1 MNSTWG
7 KSQGLPGSMLSSGI
21 TVSPPW
27 PMPHSLS
34 KSKDLNMEHRHAVIM
49 HGISNVFLYQR
60 SPPRRDR
67 HLNCDA
73 VQSTAFLWSRL
84 GLTYLQKRSVMHRV
98 REIEPL
104 QPRFFNTPLS
114 SFISSCYYLVTNNL
128 LLFSNML
135 LTIAEK
141 EGLYPQKIVNNPIT
155 RDHAS

>member
-1 MNSTWG
+1 MNSTC
-7 KSQGLPGSMLSSGI
+7 SGLHSTFPAGSWLTTRPEQPFI
-21 TVSPPW
+21 
-27 PMPHSLS
+27 
-34 KSKDLNMEHRHAVIM
+34 SKDLYIAQHNTDTMS
-49 HGISNVFLYQR
+49 GIGCMLPASKSPLRRGLTLEQR
-60 SPPRRDR
+60 YRT
-67 HLNCDA
+67 
-73 VQSTAFLWSRL
+73 VAFFSGLRL
-84 GLTYLQKRSVMHRV
+84 GLTYLHERSVMHRV